1 MKLIFYKSCARFYY
15 KLENSKILLS
25 SSLKLNNIYTRTYTH
40 TRNASSP
47 AQTGPNPIPSILD
60 PAENNQYPISQQP
73 RFPEPEPPISSRLRF
88 QSISRENLPS
98 TSFLPSFPQNGTTPP
113 TSREKEEKKPEGA
126 FICFI
131 EERRGGIVRQGIR
144 IGRVV
149 WMSNALREA
158 ERERERVGGCRMGGC
173 SKHAGR
179 TTAGTPKGLEA
190 SATSL
195 HSSGQDSGIVAR
207 ASCHCSHSSSP
218 SSGESSK

>member
-1 MKLIFYKSCARFYY
+1 M
-15 KLENSKILLS
+15 
-25 SSLKLNNIYTRTYTH
+25 
-40 TRNASSP
+40 
-47 AQTGPNPIPSILD
+47 
-60 PAENNQYPISQQP
+60 
-73 RFPEPEPPISSRLRF
+73 
-88 QSISRENLPS
+88 
-98 TSFLPSFPQNGTTPP
+98 
-113 TSREKEEKKPEGA
+113 
-126 FICFI
+126 
-131 EERRGGIVRQGIR
+131 RQGIR